1 MSYILTPI
9 TSSGITVDNYVGFGV
24 YADLLT
30 ISSGNVTLAGNVAIN
45 PTVVSGQ
52 TAGFSVRWNAELTLS
67 TFSVSICGFTINQS
81 DVNQS
86 GTFSCYYNGSSWSVQ
101 YFPDATQQPQVYYG
115 VNAVTAATSGTTT
128 WVAGVDKFY
137 QRVSGAPTT
146 LVGNLIYTAAT
157 AGVKDGTQMT
167 VQIAGGITVSSS
179 SLIVFGLTISAY
191 DALNGGVAVVATY
204 DATAGVWRSYQTS
217 KQIVIGALGSI
228 SGNTVVCNPISS
240 TQAPT
245 TLEFTSDGDVLQR
258 AGGALVASKLNQGN
272 FEDNILVGN
281 YAATNISNANI
292 KLLFTTP
299 YALTTLS
306 LASGSTNLPYLV
318 LVEIIYG
325 SAAFTTET
333 TLNIRITGAANPIFT
348 QVGALQTTSSN
359 IFMFVPVTGTIS
371 TSQLLKN
378 AGLELYCPS
387 ANPAVGT
394 GSTMKIHCFYN
405 QQILS

>member
-30 ISSGNVTLAGNVAIN
+30 TSSGNVTLAGNVVIN

-67 TFSVSICGFTINQS
+67 TFSVSICGFTFNQS
-81 DVNQS
+81 DVNQA
-86 GTFSCYYNGSSWSVQ
+86 GTFSCYYDGSAWTVQ
-101 YFPDATQQPQVYYG
+101 YIPDASEQPQVFFG

-228 SGNTVVCNPISS
+228 TANSIVANNTNASAAPI
-240 TQAPT
+240 A
-245 TLEFTSDGDVLQR
+245 
-258 AGGALVASKLNQGN
+258 
-272 FEDNILVGN
+272 
-281 YAATNISNANI
+281 
-292 KLLFTTP
+292 
-299 YALTTLS
+299 
-306 LASGSTNLPYLV
+306 LASSINGQVPMRMSDTLIWSLLGAANFSSDIAVPQIAFTEVSSAQLL
-318 LVEIIYG
+318 
-325 SAAFTTET
+325 AAFTTPIELLPASGSSGLAYYPLALFVIAT
-333 TLNIRITGAANPIFT
+333 YNSIAYATNVNFRAKFAGATDDIFSVDGVLSFTGDIKKIIVPTNVASNDSNVLANAALNFYVPTGNPTAGNSTLSIGVIYVPIQF
-348 QVGALQTTSSN
+348 
-359 IFMFVPVTGTIS
+359 I
-371 TSQLLKN
+371 
-378 AGLELYCPS
+378 
-387 ANPAVGT
+387 
-394 GSTMKIHCFYN
+394 
-405 QQILS
+405 